1 MSHPDWS
8 KVDKNGPGGC
18 WLWLGKKDEANTYT
32 RPNGH
37 RDCRTC
43 IRNRARRRAAA

>member
-8 KVDKNGPGGC
+8 KVDKNGP
-18 WLWLGKKDEANTYT
+18 NTYT

-43 IRNRARRRAAA
+43 IRDRARRYSQRRRAAA